1 MSSTK
6 DSAMGNQAQQQ
17 PCSGAG
23 DCYDGSYNMVAEVGW
38 FILGEDQQQ
47 VGPYTFSELS
57 EHFLNGYLLES
68 TLVWSEGRSEWQP
81 LSSIP
86 ELMSGISQQGSDN
99 STAALGY
106 IDNEV
111 EKLQEVK
118 EAGLEFVGLRNG
130 SHSSNEQN
138 AKHST
143 LVSPN
148 IDEDEFE
155 KWKREVKEAEAEAER
170 LKNGSLS
177 GNTGDD
183 LGIDDPDRVLS
194 PPDGEDEFTDDDG
207 TTYKWDGS
215 LRAWVPQCLWRELS
229 HTQPEAPLEWF
240 VSHTHTVGNGILI
253 KSSIVEFLGFEPD
266 KWPKTVLDF
275 LCMAI
280 DNPSSVS
287 GQFGLEEMT
296 FHEQEEVFL
305 NVNTAD
311 ATLKEEVNAIDEV
324 VGSRHNNKRKLH
336 DKQADKKDEQAD
348 KKEANKPPDSWF
360 ELKVNTH
367 VYVTGLPDDVTAEE
381 VVEVFSKCGI
391 IKEDPETKKPRVK
404 IYVDKETGRV
414 KGDALV
420 TYLKEPSVDLAV
432 QILDGAPLRPGGTIP
447 MSVSQAKFEQRG
459 DRFISKQVDNKKKKK
474 LKKVEERILG
484 WGGRDDAKVSIPA
497 TVVLRHLFT
506 LSEMR
511 ADESLGSELE
521 VDVREECVKLGPID
535 SIKVCENNPHGVV
548 LVRFKDR
555 NDARRCIELMNGRWF
570 GGRQINASEDDG
582 LINHA
587 SVRDLEED
595 AARLEQFGAELE
607 AG

>member
-1 MSSTK
+1 MDHQT
-6 DSAMGNQAQQQ
+6 QQQQ
-17 PCSGAG
+17 PYSGAG
-23 DCYDGSYNMVAEVGW
+23 NGHDGSYNRVAEVGW

-57 EHFLNGYLLES
+57 EHFLNGYLVES

-81 LSSIP
+81 LSSFP
-86 ELMSGISQQGSDN
+86 EFTSGISQQGSDY
-99 STAALGY
+99 STAALAY
-106 IDNEV
+106 NDKEV
-111 EKLQEVK
+111 EKLQESR
-118 EAGLEFVGLRNG
+118 EAELEFVGLRNG
-130 SHSSNEQN
+130 SHSSNEQK

-148 IDEDEFE
+148 TDEDEFE
-155 KWKREVKEAEAEAER
+155 KWKREVEEAEAEAER

-215 LRAWVPQCLWRELS
+215 LRAWVPQ
-229 HTQPEAPLEWF
+229 
-240 VSHTHTVGNGILI
+240 
-253 KSSIVEFLGFEPD
+253 
-266 KWPKTVLDF
+266 
-275 LCMAI
+275 

-287 GQFGLEEMT
+287 GRFGVEEMT

-305 NVNTAD
+305 NVNAAD
-311 ATLKEEVNAIDEV
+311 ATLKEEFNVTDEV
-324 VGSRHNNKRKLH
+324 VGSQLNNKRKLR

-348 KKEANKPPDSWF
+348 KKEANKAPDSWF

-404 IYVDKETGRV
+404 IYVDKETRRV

-432 QILDGAPLRPGGTIP
+432 QILDGTPLRPGGTIP

-459 DRFISKQVDNKKKKK
+459 DRFISKQIDSKKKRK
-474 LKKVEERILG
+474 LKKVEDRILG
-484 WGGRDDAKVSIPA
+484 WGGRDDAKVSIPS

-570 GGRQINASEDDG
+570 GGRQIHASEDDG

-587 SVRDLEED
+587 SVRDLDED